1 MTIRVETVGGVAKVT
16 IDNPAQKNALTNDM
30 KVQLL
35 EAFRSFADDDAVR
48 AVVLT
53 GAGNAFCA
61 GSDVSSMGKMD
72 MRGGR
77 HRLHVAHSML
87 RAMVHLEKPIL
98 AAVRGPA
105 VGVGWSMAMACDY
118 ILASPQ
124 AKFGQV
130 FKKVG
135 LAPDGGS
142 VFLLSQYVGV
152 LRAKELVLSG
162 RMLSGEE
169 ALKLDLVTELVED
182 ERLEARAMELASDW
196 AQSATLAL
204 GMAKCMFVGAAGVN
218 FDTFLELESHVQ
230 NQLLVTHDHKEGV
243 AAFLEKRTPK
253 FIGS

>member
-1 MTIRVETVGGVAKVT
+1 MTIRVETEGGVAKVT

-30 KVQLL
+30 KLQLL
-35 EAFRSFADDDAVR
+35 DAFRGFADDDAVR

-61 GSDVSSMGKMD
+61 GSDVSSMGKAD
-72 MRGGR
+72 IRGGR

-105 VGVGWSMAMACDY
+105 VGVGWSLAMACDY

-124 AKFGQV
+124 ARFGQV

-169 ALKLDLVTELVED
+169 AAKLDLVTELVED

-204 GMAKCMFVGAAGVN
+204 GMGKCMFVGAAGVN

-243 AAFLEKRTPK
+243 KAFLEKRPPK
-253 FIGS
+253 FTGS